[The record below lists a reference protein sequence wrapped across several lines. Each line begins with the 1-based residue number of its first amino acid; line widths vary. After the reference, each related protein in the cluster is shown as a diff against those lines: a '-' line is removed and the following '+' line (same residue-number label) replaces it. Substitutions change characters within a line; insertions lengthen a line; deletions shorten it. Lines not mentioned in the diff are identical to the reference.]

1 MKLLS
6 QKVLQYQ
13 NKKTAI
19 FYLGQA
25 GFILKTMSGATVAID
40 LYLSNCCERLYGYKR
55 LMPYLLEADE
65 LEFDAILITHAHEDH
80 FDVDSIPGMMNNE
93 KTLLFAPK
101 DVCEYAS
108 SLQIPKEKMICVSEG
123 ESASIDNCVLH
134 AVFCDHGPEMPNAV
148 GYILEV
154 DEKRIFITG
163 DTALRLDKISD
174 FLKYGPIDIMI
185 CPINGHFGNMS
196 EWDAVQ
202 LCEKIKPQ
210 VVIPCHYWNFA
221 EHGGDPGVF
230 AMHIKE
236 QLPCQN
242 YKVMAM
248 GEMVEF

>member
-6 QKVLQYQ
+6 QQIRQYQ
-13 NKKTAI
+13 SGKTAI

-25 GFILKTMSGATVAID
+25 GFILKTKSGAIVAID

-55 LMPYLLEADE
+55 LMPYLLEANE
-65 LEFDAILITHAHEDH
+65 LEFDMLLITHAHEDH
-80 FDVDSIPGMMNNE
+80 FDVDSIPNIMNNE
-93 KTLLFAPK
+93 KTILLAPE
-101 DVCEYAS
+101 DVCERAYR
-108 SLQIPKEKMICVSEG
+108 LQIPKEKMICISAG
-123 ESASIDNCVLH
+123 ESVSLEHCVVH
-134 AVFCDHGPEMPNAV
+134 AVFSDHGPEMPNAV

-154 DEKRIFITG
+154 DGKRIFVTG

-174 FLKYGPIDIMI
+174 FLKYGPIDMMI

-196 EWDAVQ
+196 ELDAVE
-202 LCEKIKPQ
+202 LCEKIQPR

-230 AMHIKE
+230 TM
-236 QLPCQN
+236 QLKKRLPYQN
-242 YKVMAM
+242 YIVMAM